1 MRIALWPSLSASE
14 NTRECEEL
22 VSQNDRF
29 SIFVSEEGERLTGF
43 IEVGLRLYAEGCE
56 TSPVGYIEGWY
67 VAPERRK
74 TGTGRELV
82 KVAEEWARLR
92 GCSEMASDSIL
103 ENVEGQQAHIRLGY
117 TEVERQVCFRKSL
130 I

>member
-14 NTRECEEL
+14 NARECEEL

-67 VAPERRK
+67 VAPEHRK

-82 KVAEEWARLR
+82 KVAEDWARSQ